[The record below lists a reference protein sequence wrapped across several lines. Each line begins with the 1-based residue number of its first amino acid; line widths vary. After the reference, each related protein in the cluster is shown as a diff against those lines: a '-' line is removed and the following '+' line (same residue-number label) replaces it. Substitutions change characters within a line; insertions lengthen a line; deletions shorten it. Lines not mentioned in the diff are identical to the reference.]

1 MSVQMVNDVFGGGDS
16 KQVELLDSI
25 GKASARLED
34 IATEMSK
41 AKDEDTA
48 RWDALNEERKAQAQT
63 LEELKQAHDAKVRED
78 DTKAAIEMAAEAKA
92 ALAQMRA
99 PSKALA
105 IGSGPNP
112 RQSGR
117 QAGDFL
123 TAVYESTATGGE
135 HAAAKARLEEWSRW
149 EANTKATLG
158 SSAAT
163 GGWIIPNDM
172 VDDIIT
178 PGVHSSPILD
188 LVTVVRGVTTAGVDI
203 PFRTSAPT
211 ASVAIAW
218 GSLKT
223 NADLVYGGYT
233 ATMYTLASI
242 YDVSKQFLQKSAGA
256 AERDVMQELNGALDR
271 GLVTYI
277 FQGTGSSQ
285 PFGLNAA
292 LVTSPPFSPVTTSS
306 HSPAATI
313 AGNMGTAI
321 ATAAGAL
328 ESRSRRA
335 EAVIMAPTAYWAG
348 VAAGADAAG
357 FYISPAA
364 GSTNVNAVAQL
375 SIWGIPVFRE
385 SEYLT
390 ATDDMII
397 GEFSALKVYFGEGQR
412 IDSTDIAG
420 TRWDYNLVGFRGE
433 LEVGFDFRPAVYA
446 GALQFVAD
454 IIT

>member
-1 MSVQMVNDVFGGGDS
+1 MNMAQELIGSDQTAVLDQIGVAS
-16 KQVELLDSI
+16 K
-25 GKASARLED
+25 RLED

-48 RWDALNEERKAQAQT
+48 RWDSLNEERKAQAET
-63 LEELKQAHDAKVRED
+63 LETLKQAHDAKVRED
-78 DTKAAIEMAAEAKA
+78 ETKAAIEIAAEAKA
-92 ALAQMRA
+92 ALANMRA
-99 PSKALA
+99 PSKALTL
-105 IGSGPNP
+105 GSGRVRDAYAP
-112 RQSGR
+112 G
-117 QAGDFL
+117 AFIK
-123 TAVYESTATGGE
+123 AVYESKSMDGDRN
-135 HAAAKARLEEWSRW
+135 AAKAFLSSMTEY
-149 EANTKATLG
+149 ATPTGKATTGLTD
-158 SSAAT
+158 AT
-163 GGWIIPNDM
+163 GGWILPNAI
-172 VDDIIT
+172 VDSLIKPAAHT
-178 PGVHSSPILD
+178 SPILN
-188 LVTVVRGVTTAGVDI
+188 LVTSVRGVTTSTVDI
-203 PFRTSAPT
+203 PWRGTAPT
-211 ASVAIAW
+211 AAVVIPW

-223 NADLVYGGYT
+223 NLDLAYNGYT
-233 ATMYTLASI
+233 ATMYTIAQI

-256 AERDVMQELNGALDR
+256 AEADVMGELNGALER

-292 LVTSPPFSPVTTSS
+292 LVTSPPFSPVTTTA
-306 HSPAATI
+306 HSPAATVV
-313 AGNMGTAI
+313 GNMATAI
-321 ATAAGAL
+321 AKSAGDL
-328 ESRSRRA
+328 EARNRKA
-335 EAVIMAPTAYWAG
+335 EAVLMSPTAYWAG

-390 ATDDMII
+390 GSDDMII
-397 GEFSALKVYFGEGQR
+397 GEFSALKVYFGEGMR
-412 IDSTDIAG
+412 VDSTDVAG

-433 LEVGFDFRPAVYA
+433 MEVGFDFRPAVYA